1 MGRTTHYLAR
11 PNAYANMTRAMR
23 EEGEE
28 DAMNIY
34 GRPALD
40 QRKLTLRSG
49 WLLAGPKF
57 WLTGIAFLAVYL
69 ALNKLT
75 EWHEFDGLGITIWS
89 PDNGLSLLLLM
100 EGAEFAPFVFLGA
113 VLTDVFVADVHHSHY
128 VMVAAEFVLTI
139 GYVGLAAVLRHKLK
153 FNPRSARLTN
163 VMVLL
168 TFAPACAILT
178 SFLYCGVLYLGGAIP
193 AEQFYTA
200 MRHFWIGDTVGMIT
214 IVPAATAVFVFL
226 SKPRW
231 RWSRYTLVTC
241 CVFILGT
248 CLGFALLLGGGA
260 VDQYHLF
267 YPLFLPI
274 IWVAMRMGYA
284 GVAVALLVLQIGLV
298 AGTTYLGGDAN
309 DFSAFQMLMLVLS
322 ITGLLLGA
330 VITEREQ
337 VADLLREQR
346 TELSRVSA
354 YASAG
359 AMGMA
364 LAHEISQPL
373 STVATYLHAA
383 RRMMKS
389 GVANGPVMDALNKAE
404 AEAQRAREVLEHVRD
419 FVSNGKMDLEM
430 LDMSSLAQKIARLCQ
445 EDTAARGIQIKIES
459 IRPLPM
465 VRADRIQIEQV
476 LNNLLTNA
484 IDAASDRTDA
494 LGLVI
499 IRVARRR
506 DLVVVQVEDNGP
518 GVASEVAHS
527 LFEAY
532 QTTKPRGMG
541 LGLHLSRQIVQKH
554 AGCLWWEPNVPEGA
568 RFIVELQIDGPD
580 QNAA

>member
-1 MGRTTHYLAR
+1 
-11 PNAYANMTRAMR
+11 
-23 EEGEE
+23 
-28 DAMNIY
+28 MNIY

-49 WLLAGPKF
+49 WLVAGPKF
-57 WLTGIAFLAVYL
+57 WLTGIAFLAIYL

-75 EWHEFDGLGITIWS
+75 AWHEFDGLGITLWS

-100 EGAEFAPFVFLGA
+100 ERAEFAPFVLLGA
-113 VLTDVFVADVHHSHY
+113 VLTDVLAAAVRHSLYVTVAS
-128 VMVAAEFVLTI
+128 EFVLTI

-153 FNPRSARLTN
+153 FNPRSVRLAN
-163 VMVLL
+163 VVVLL

-178 SFLYCGVLYLGGAIP
+178 SFLYCGVLYLCGAIP

-214 IVPAATAVFVFL
+214 IIPAATSMFVFL

-248 CLGFALLLGGGA
+248 CLGFALLLGGG
-260 VDQYHLF
+260 VEQYHLF

-284 GVAVALLVLQIGLV
+284 GVATALLVVQIGIV
-298 AGTTYLGGDAN
+298 AGTTYFGGDAN
-309 DFSAFQMLMLVLS
+309 DVSAFQMLMLVLS

-330 VITEREQ
+330 VVTEREQ
-337 VADLLREQR
+337 AAELLREQR
-346 TELSRVSA
+346 AELSRVSA
-354 YASAG
+354 YSSAS

-383 RRMMKS
+383 MRMFQS
-389 GVANGPVMDALNKAE
+389 GAAKELAMDALKNAQ

-419 FVSNGKMDLEM
+419 FVSTGKMDLET
-430 LDMSSLAQKIARLCQ
+430 LDMSALTRKIARLCQ
-445 EDTAARGIQIKIES
+445 EEAATRGILIEIES
-459 IRPLPM
+459 ILPVPL
-465 VRADRIQIEQV
+465 VRADRVQVEQV
-476 LNNLLTNA
+476 LNNLLANA
-484 IDAASDRTDA
+484 IDAASERTDA

-499 IRVARRR
+499 IRVARRG

-518 GVASEVAHS
+518 GVASEVADS

-541 LGLHLSRQIVQKH
+541 LGLHLSQQIVQKH
-554 AGCLWWEPNVPEGA
+554 AGRLWFEPNVPEGA
-568 RFIVELQIDGPD
+568 RFCVELQIDGPD